1 MVRDYTKWDDNPVS
15 LGHFAESSVRAYKI
29 AMTPPYEP
37 VVIVADAV
45 LARRADAGGRPPHGA
60 DSETHVVDAAGGRFG
75 RGGRSGEDAGGGGKS
90 SDRRGTLRAHSR
102 WDRFAGG
109 ACRDLAGTG
118 AGSPFPHE
126 LSVACI
132 P

>member
-15 LGHFAESSVRAYKI
+15 LSHFAESSVRAYKI

-45 LARRADAGGRPPHGA
+45 LQEEPMPEADRRTARFRSLRCRRRRRAIRARWL
-60 DSETHVVDAAGGRFG
+60 RL
-75 RGGRSGEDAGGGGKS
+75 RKLLGGGGKS
-90 SDRRGTLRAHSR
+90 GDRRGTLGAHSAG
-102 WDRFAGG
+102 DRSAGG
-109 ACRDLAGTG
+109 ACRNVAGAG

-126 LSVACI
+126 LSVAASL
-132 P
+132 